1 MSENKRIIA
10 GRYELGELIGR
21 GGMAEVH
28 SGIDTRL
35 GRTVAIKLLKS
46 DLAADSSF
54 EIRFRQE
61 AQASARMA
69 HPTIVRVYDA
79 GDEVTLDEYGVER
92 HLPYIVM
99 ELVTGE
105 VLRDILRQRKLTQQE
120 AIFYA
125 TGILT
130 ALEFSH
136 AAGVIHRDIK
146 PANVMITSSNAV
158 KVMDFGIARAVSD
171 SSATLAHT
179 NGIVGTAQYFSPEQA
194 KGETVDLRTDLYSTG
209 VLLYEMLTGKPPFT
223 GETAVSVAYQH
234 VSETAPAP
242 SLVNPNI
249 SAAIDS
255 VVMKSLAKD
264 KNARFQSAAEFR
276 AALAAAVTG
285 TSVDVFEDGSQ
296 PPTAP
301 LQPIVE
307 EAPETI
313 AIPESDPFAELLNSA
328 NEEATSAVTTV
339 APVQQSEPTQIF
351 ENSFSLLGFETG
363 TDETEEQTRVIT
375 APKEDKP
382 STGLLWGVGSGI
394 GVLVIGLV
402 IWLIAGGANLIS
414 FGGNVDTKIT
424 VSDVVGKTYE
434 EAFTTLTEQD
444 LLVLK
449 TLEISSTVPE
459 GTVISTDPPAGEQV
473 GPKTTITVLVSSGQ
487 ELSLMPDV
495 SGMTE
500 QDAILAITNAKLV
513 LGAITQSDSPTVAK
527 NLVLSSDP
535 AANTQVPAGTVVN
548 LVVSTGSVLVPD
560 VVGLD
565 LSDATAQLTAP
576 QVGYSVETDVD
587 PSCLGVAGTVVIAQ
601 SVPAGIQPQLGT
613 IVLTLECIV
622 N

>member
-194 KGETVDLRTDLYSTG
+194 KGETVDSRTDLYSTG

-242 SLVNPNI
+242 SLVNPSI

-264 KNARFQSAAEFR
+264 KNARFQSAADFR

-402 IWLIAGGANLIS
+402 IWLIAGGASLIS

-513 LGAITQSDSPTVAK
+513 LGAITQSDSPTIAK

-565 LSDATAQLTAP
+565 LSDATSQLTAP

>member
-194 KGETVDLRTDLYSTG
+194 KGETVDSRTDLYSTG

-339 APVQQSEPTQIF
+339 APVQESEPTQIF

-363 TDETEEQTRVIT
+363 TDEAEEQTRVIT

-402 IWLIAGGANLIS
+402 IWLIAGGASLIS

-513 LGAITQSDSPTVAK
+513 LGAITQSDSPTIAK

-565 LSDATAQLTAP
+565 LSDATSQLTAP

>member
-363 TDETEEQTRVIT
+363 TDETEEQTRVLT

-402 IWLIAGGANLIS
+402 IWLIAGGASLIS

-513 LGAITQSDSPTVAK
+513 LGAITQSDSPTIAK

-565 LSDATAQLTAP
+565 LSDATSQLTAP